1 MTIADATLEKAGTGT
16 VPAAEDGTDF
26 SRENIV
32 PLLSV
37 FSKQELDAL
46 DFGVIGFD
54 KETVVRQYNRFES
67 ECAGLAPEHVVGQRM
82 FTSVAP
88 CMNNFMVAQRFED
101 ALENGTELD
110 AVIDYVLTLRM
121 RPVKVRLRLLAR
133 PDSELRYVL
142 VDRSG

>member
-1 MTIADATLEKAGTGT
+1 MTIADATLEKAGAGT
-16 VPAAEDGTDF
+16 VPPTEGGTRF
-26 SRENIV
+26 SQENIV
-32 PLLSV
+32 PLLNA
-37 FSKQELDAL
+37 FGRQELDAL

-54 KETVVRQYNRFES
+54 QETVVRQYNRFES

-101 ALENGTELD
+101 ALVNGTELD